1 MKKNNFSKHDL
12 KYFRKITLSDLSK
25 QNRIISD
32 LCETLRNNGAL
43 KDSVTNIKSKAQKKA
58 EKLTIRLSKIETQIQ
73 NL

>member
-32 LCETLRNNGAL
+32 LTETLKSNGAL
-43 KDSVTNIKSKAQKKA
+43 KDSVLSIKNKA
-58 EKLTIRLSKIETQIQ
+58 EKKSNKLTSRLEKIESQIK
-73 NL
+73 NI